1 LHLLGE
7 ANRSRKKKN
16 PDVRPTVWGTRHEM
30 KKVELSNRVTA
41 ESHCLIVDDELWED
55 SSGFIL
61 ANSVHGTF
69 WDGSVT
75 KIRHMKLAD
84 FQGLFGSITVWLSGA
99 DIRPAD
105 WGFREFQVSLDK
117 ITENE
122 LKIKFDVWFDPES
135 WAQAYSINDLA
146 DALESI
152 VSNHSQFLF
161 RFDEGDRETRLNGFG
176 VFMLASKDSTIESIL
191 LARSDLDA
199 LTANVRARFEAPNPG
214 SIAAFFDFPV
224 SVKSACEQYL
234 LYFGQFLRDLGIEA
248 CTELKEQ
255 ANRVLF
261 SITPLNEK
269 QALDQIRNALE
280 IYLQMPRAPNFAFTE
295 VNSSDIAVSQLM
307 ANVLHLQSQ
316 IALARAIVE
325 MKDATISTQQTELA
339 VLRNDLDL
347 REFSPASLANGP
359 SREKEPIIAGVV
371 SVKKYAWSF
380 LEVDFPAILRKLKR
394 IRK

>member
-1 LHLLGE
+1 
-7 ANRSRKKKN
+7 
-16 PDVRPTVWGTRHEM
+16 M
-30 KKVELSNRVTA
+30 KKVELSNKVTG
-41 ESHCLIVDDELWED
+41 ENQYLIVDDELWED

-69 WDGSVT
+69 WGGSVA
-75 KIRHMKLAD
+75 KIRHMRLAN
-84 FQGLFGSITVWLSGA
+84 FQGLFGQITVWFSRP
-99 DIRPAD
+99 DIGPAD
-105 WGFREFQVSLDK
+105 WGFPAFEVSLGK
-117 ITENE
+117 LTENE
-122 LKIKFDVWFDPES
+122 FKIKFDATFDPES
-135 WAQAYSINDLA
+135 WAQTYSISNLA

-152 VSNHSQFLF
+152 VNDTSHYLF
-161 RFDEGDRETRLNGFG
+161 RYDEGDRETPLNGFG

-199 LTANVRARFEAPNPG
+199 LIANVRARFEVPKPG
-214 SIAAFFDFPV
+214 GIAAFFDFPM

-248 CTELKEQ
+248 STELKEQ

-261 SITPLNEK
+261 SITPLSEK

-280 IYLQMPRAPNFAFTE
+280 IYLQMPQAPNFAFTE
-295 VNSSDIAVSQLM
+295 VNSSDVAVSQLM

-316 IALARAIVE
+316 ITLARAVVE
-325 MKDATISTQQTELA
+325 MKNATISTQQTELA
-339 VLRNDLDL
+339 ILRKDLDL
-347 REFSPASLANGP
+347 RVFSPASLANDQ
-359 SREKEPIIAGVV
+359 SREKEPIIADVI
-371 SVKKYAWSF
+371 SVKKHAWSF